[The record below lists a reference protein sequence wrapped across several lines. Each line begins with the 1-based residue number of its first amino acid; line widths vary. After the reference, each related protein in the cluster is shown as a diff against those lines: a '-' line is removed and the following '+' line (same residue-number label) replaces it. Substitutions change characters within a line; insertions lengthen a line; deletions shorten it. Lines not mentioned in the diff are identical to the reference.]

1 MSDTDSRTG
10 HRAAAERSRK
20 RRRVE
25 QSYDRTSGY
34 SSPDELAA
42 SSDHERINMRGASRV
57 GTRDAQDPR
66 QRSFDDSDTEESPDE
81 LAIHTVN
88 RAWRAR
94 SRTDSTTTSVLDEPI
109 RTPIPASPPPLPEK
123 PPMHYKP
130 RLVLKGHKKGVAA
143 VKISPDGQ
151 YIASCCT

>member
-1 MSDTDSRTG
+1 MSDTDSHTG
-10 HRAAAERSRK
+10 HLTDEIRSRK

-25 QSYDRTSGY
+25 QSYDQASGF

-42 SSDHERINMRGASRV
+42 SSDHEGVIIRRASRLE
-57 GTRDAQDPR
+57 TRDSQGPR
-66 QRSFDDSDTEESPDE
+66 QRSFDDSEAEDSPDE

-88 RAWRAR
+88 RAWRVR
-94 SRTDSTTTSVLDEPI
+94 SKTESTTASVQDESTG
-109 RTPIPASPPPLPEK
+109 TPIDASPLPLPEK
-123 PPMHYKP
+123 PPMRYRN
-130 RLVLKGHKKGVAA
+130 RLVLRGHKKGVAA